1 MSRRRYNVPPP
12 PPPRYPASVPRFVR
26 FQPDL
31 PPAVRML
38 PNYPDTDPFLVGVIN
53 RDGSQQAL
61 SEPETNSIVDEVD
74 KMFITESVRNRDGVH
89 VDVGSHCGTP

>member
-1 MSRRRYNVPPP
+1 MPSLI
-12 PPPRYPASVPRFVR
+12 PRPL
-26 FQPDL
+26 PDL
-31 PPAVRML
+31 PPAARML

-89 VDVGSHCGTP
+89 VDVGSRCATP